1 MGCREAVYINNQYRL
16 ILSMLV
22 FQGVVKFDAVCRGA
36 IQHISLTKNEGVGEG
51 GVGGGDSHL
60 YAIRLVLLA
69 RPLGTANAL

>member
-1 MGCREAVYINNQYRL
+1 MGCLAAVYINNQYRL

-51 GVGGGDSHL
+51 HPAED
-60 YAIRLVLLA
+60 ILLA
-69 RPLGTANAL
+69 RPLGMANAL